1 VRFFG
6 VLDREAEIIDLYV
19 TRSSAQEEIKQL
31 LRKDP
36 AWTNKVELVLVDFG
50 HVDPLIERLN

>member
-31 LRKDP
+31 LRRDP
-36 AWTNKVELVLVDFG
+36 SWTDKIQLVLVDFG
-50 HVDPLIERLN
+50 HVEPLVERLN